1 MPVICLWESSG
12 SRQLSEALSARACTR
27 QTHEKQSNNVRKI
40 EAAAD
45 GKTASQA
52 FTLKSCVTF
61 LSLESFRD
69 ACFKER
75 KEIGKGEE
83 EEIKQELQF
92 RTDSNVQ
99 LFIAF
104 SRLWVF

>member
-27 QTHEKQSNNVRKI
+27 QTQKQSNNVRKI
-40 EAAAD
+40 EEAAD
-45 GKTASQA
+45 GKTATQA

-61 LSLESFRD
+61 LSLESFRY

-75 KEIGKGEE
+75 KEIGKREE

-99 LFIAF
+99 LFIAV
-104 SRLWVF
+104 SRL

>member
-12 SRQLSEALSARACTR
+12 SRQLSETLSARACTR
-27 QTHEKQSNNVRKI
+27 QTHEKQSNNVRKK
-40 EAAAD
+40 EEAD
-45 GKTASQA
+45 GKPASQA

-61 LSLESFRD
+61 LSLESFCY

-75 KEIGKGEE
+75 KEIRKREE
-83 EEIKQELQF
+83 EGIKQELQF

-99 LFIAF
+99 LFIA
-104 SRLWVF
+104 VF